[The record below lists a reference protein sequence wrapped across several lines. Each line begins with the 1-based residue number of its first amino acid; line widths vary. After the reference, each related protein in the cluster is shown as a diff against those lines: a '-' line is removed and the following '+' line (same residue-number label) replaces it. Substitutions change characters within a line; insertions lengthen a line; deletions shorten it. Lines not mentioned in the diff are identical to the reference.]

1 MSKNLNPSLNGTV
14 YHHKNEKIF
23 KKITCN
29 YCIRPIVYISDKNK
43 LNRYFDSM
51 IIKCPYDDCHKE
63 FNRIVCPLCS
73 EVNIIEEGK
82 YFMGHKVKCSG
93 CRNFF
98 GKILCQKCLKVNPLL
113 KYFFKSGEMTCR
125 YASCSEKSFIIN
137 YIHSQRINIFNEQ
150 NYPLPGQ
157 QIEWAYED
165 CQEKF
170 NEIYCPSCNEL
181 NPFPEG
187 DFIFGP
193 SYQCVFSFCNK
204 IFQYLICPNCY
215 NYSKVTARRKKVYL
229 QSNWGCF
236 FCKRTIFD
244 GNSNLKYG

>member
-98 GKILCQKCLKVNPLL
+98 GKILCQKCLKEL
-113 KYFFKSGEMTCR
+113 
-125 YASCSEKSFIIN
+125 FIIN
-137 YIHSQRINIFNEQ
+137 LDNNDEMDNFDKNI
-150 NYPLPGQ
+150 
-157 QIEWAYED
+157 A
-165 CQEKF
+165 K
-170 NEIYCPSCNEL
+170 
-181 NPFPEG
+181 
-187 DFIFGP
+187 
-193 SYQCVFSFCNK
+193 
-204 IFQYLICPNCY
+204 CPNCH
-215 NYSKVTARRKKVYL
+215 NLNKIKDFIVIKQK
-229 QSNWGCF
+229 GM
-236 FCKRTIFD
+236 
-244 GNSNLKYG
+244 NSSILP